1 MLTTLPN
8 RVSALLADP
17 FHAAMRE
24 LTDDYGFRGNV
35 RSLQKIAP
43 LSIWEDNNAF
53 YVEADVPGIAI
64 EDLDVSLEKG
74 KLTIRGER
82 KPSRE
87 GEAQYDERFCGQF
100 SRTIALNEWVDPDR
114 IEASLVDGVL
124 HLTLSKKPE
133 SQRQQIK
140 IAHARS
146 NDSMK
151 HIETETK

>member
-17 FHAAMRE
+17 FYAAMRE
-24 LTDDYGFRGNV
+24 LTDDYGFSGDG
-35 RSLQKIAP
+35 RSLQKMAP
-43 LSIWEDNNAF
+43 LSVWEDNVAF
-53 YVEADVPGIAI
+53 YVDADVPGMAI
-64 EDLDVSLEKG
+64 DDLDVSLEKG

-87 GEAQYDERFCGQF
+87 GEAQYDERFYGQF
-100 SRTIALNEWVDPDR
+100 SRTIALNEWVDPNQID
-114 IEASLVDGVL
+114 ASLVDGVL
-124 HLTLSKKPE
+124 HLKLSKKTE

-140 IAHARS
+140 IAHACS
-146 NDSMK
+146 TDSMK